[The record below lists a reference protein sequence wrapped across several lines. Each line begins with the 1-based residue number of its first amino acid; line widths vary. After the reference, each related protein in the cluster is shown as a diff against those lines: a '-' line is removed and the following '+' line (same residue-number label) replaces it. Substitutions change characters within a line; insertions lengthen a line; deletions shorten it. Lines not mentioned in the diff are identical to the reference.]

1 MEIEVRTEVMEAT
14 TGAAE
19 EQLVHEGEVFINPPV
34 TRQWVSVKLFA
45 LPDGRR

>member
-19 EQLVHEGEVFINPPV
+19 EQLVTNWDVYGG
-34 TRQWVSVKLFA
+34 A
-45 LPDGRR
+45 LM